1 MTGLV
6 LLGTVHRD
14 PSGKTRLLKALEEI
28 GPAAISL
35 EVSPASVELRQKQG
49 RRWTKIF
56 RSRLA
61 GLSRETG
68 QKADALMSQAGLR
81 GVFEY
86 LRLPYEYRA
95 ALIYAQARDCPLFL
109 LDDSGLASWYLD
121 RVESEILTREN
132 MSLLAKVKP
141 ETSLADEVT
150 AEYALAQTRI
160 FSQDSSA
167 APSIPDPE
175 AWTEREARLSQK
187 LRLLHQGLVR
197 WVDREINGPELAK
210 GLIVAP
216 EAIGFL
222 PENIYLN
229 RKAAHVYV
237 GGWEHLVEDKSESGL
252 FFRLKDLTPERRLC
266 FNPGPGPEE
275 RTTNG
280 I

>member
-14 PSGKTRLLKALEEI
+14 PAGKTRLLKVLEEMR
-28 GPAAISL
+28 PAAISL

-49 RRWTKIF
+49 RRWAKIF
-56 RSRLA
+56 RRRLA
-61 GLSRETG
+61 ALNRETG
-68 QKADALMSQAGLR
+68 LGTGRLMSQAGLR

-95 ALIYAQARDCPLFL
+95 ALAYAQARACPLFL
-109 LDDSGLASWYLD
+109 LDDSRLASWYLD
-121 RVESEILTREN
+121 RVESEILTKEN

-141 ETSLADEVT
+141 KTSLADEVT
-150 AEYALAQTRI
+150 AEYALAHTRI
-160 FSQDSSA
+160 FSPDSSA

-175 AWTEREARLSQK
+175 AWIEREARLSQK

-197 WVDREINGPELAK
+197 WADREIRGPELAQK
-210 GLIVAP
+210 LIVAP

-222 PENIYLN
+222 PDNIYLSLN
-229 RKAAHVYV
+229 AAHVYV
-237 GGWEHLVEDKSESGL
+237 GGWEHIVEDKSESGL
-252 FFRLKDLTPERRLC
+252 FSRLKDLTPERRLC

-275 RTTNG
+275 RTVNG